1 MPRAKRPET
10 EHHQSVAISFEP
22 NQYKQLI
29 EYCERNDRTMAWV
42 IRQALKVWLERHKND
57 SIED

>member
-1 MPRAKRPET
+1 MPRAPRPES
-10 EHHQSVAISFEP
+10 EHHFSVAISFDP
-22 NQYKQLI
+22 DQHKQLI

-42 IRQALKVWLERHKND
+42 IRQALKVWLAKHKDD